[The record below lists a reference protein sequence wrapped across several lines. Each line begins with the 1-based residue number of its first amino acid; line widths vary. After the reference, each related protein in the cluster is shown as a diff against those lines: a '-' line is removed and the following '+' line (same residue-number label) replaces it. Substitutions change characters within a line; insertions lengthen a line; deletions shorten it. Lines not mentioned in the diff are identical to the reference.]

1 VLASVLALVLV
12 AITGT
17 PEARRKIAP
26 YGLLKPGMLWLALF
40 YLAPL
45 FTLLRLS
52 LSTLPSRFAV
62 EAEFDWNF
70 GNYVEAFTDFGP
82 QFQRAFLYAGIA
94 TVLTIAI
101 GYPLAYVIAFRG
113 GKYRTLL
120 LGLVVIPFFT
130 SFLIRTIAW
139 RSLLSDRGAIVSA
152 IEAVGLDSLL
162 EALRIM
168 DDGRLINTPAAV
180 IFGLTYNFLPFMI
193 LPIYVSLEK
202 IDIRLLDA
210 AKDLYSTSTS
220 AFAKIVIPLSIPG
233 IFAGTLLTFIPA
245 AGDFVNS
252 LYLGSPNTTMI
263 GNSIQDQ
270 FLVQNN
276 VPLASAMSFVL
287 MFIITVFVDHLQ
299 QILRDRGSH
308 MSSDERAVVDRR
320 AHRPVRI
327 QRLRGARALLPVHT
341 DHLDRR
347 VLVQSAARATTTS
360 SGSSSRSTT
369 GRTRSVTRRSRTR
382 SSRA

>member
-1 VLASVLALVLV
+1 MTATVARIGRERPDLIGLGGLVGAGALIAAVGTRWLTGPLAIVGLSLALAGVV
-12 AITGT
+12 AVIVVAVMGT
-17 PEARRKIAP
+17 PEARRKLAP

-45 FTLLRLS
+45 LTLLRLS

-70 GNYVEAFTDFGP
+70 GNYVTAFTDFAP

-113 GKYRTLL
+113 GRFRTLM

-139 RSLLSDRGAIVSA
+139 RSILSDGGIAIGVIDA
-152 IEAVGLDSLL
+152 FRLNWLFELFL
-162 EALRIM
+162 M
-168 DDGRLINTPAAV
+168 DDGRILNTPSAV
-180 IFGLTYNFLPFMI
+180 VFGLTYNFLPFMV

-202 IDIRLLDA
+202 VDVRLVDA
-210 AKDLYSTSTS
+210 AKDLYSTSTA
-220 AFAKIVIPLSIPG
+220 AFRKVVFPLSLPG
-233 IFAGTLLTFIPA
+233 VFAGTLLTFIPA
-245 AGDFVNS
+245 AGDFVNAA
-252 LYLGSPNTTMI
+252 YLGSPNTTMI

-287 MFIITVFVDHLQ
+287 MFIITVFV
-299 QILRDRGSH
+299 I
-308 MSSDERAVVDRR
+308 
-320 AHRPVRI
+320 I
-327 QRLRGARALLPVHT
+327 Y
-341 DHLDRR
+341 
-347 VLVQSAARATTTS
+347 
-360 SGSSSRSTT
+360 SRFFGTEDLT
-369 GRTRSVTRRSRTR
+369 
-382 SSRA
+382 

>member
-1 VLASVLALVLV
+1 MTAAMVRRGVRRPENLGLGALVLAGALLAAVGTRLITGPLAALSLAIVFASIVMLVVV
-12 AITGT
+12 ATLGT
-17 PEARRKIAP
+17 PETRRKLAP

-62 EAEFDWNF
+62 DAEFDWNF
-70 GNYVEAFTDFGP
+70 DNYVTAFTDFGP
-82 QFQRAFLYAGIA
+82 QFQRAFVYAAIA

-130 SFLIRTIAW
+130 SYLIRTIAW
-139 RSLLSDRGAIVSA
+139 RAILSDDGIATGFIDG
-152 IEAVGLDSLL
+152 IGLTWLL
-162 EALRIM
+162 EATNLMDNGRI
-168 DDGRLINTPAAV
+168 INTPGAV
-180 IFGLTYNFLPFMI
+180 VFGLTYNFLPFMI

-202 IDIRLLDA
+202 VDIRLVDA

-220 AFAKIVIPLSIPG
+220 AFRKVVLPLSLPG
-233 IFAGTLLTFIPA
+233 VFAGTLLTFIPA

-287 MFIITVFVDHLQ
+287 MFIITVFV
-299 QILRDRGSH
+299 I
-308 MSSDERAVVDRR
+308 
-320 AHRPVRI
+320 I
-327 QRLRGARALLPVHT
+327 Y
-341 DHLDRR
+341 
-347 VLVQSAARATTTS
+347 
-360 SGSSSRSTT
+360 SRFFGTEDL
-369 GRTRSVTRRSRTR
+369 
-382 SSRA
+382 A

>member
-1 VLASVLALVLV
+1 MTTAVDDVRTEHNGVKRPDFIGLGALVGAGALLV
-12 AITGT
+12 AVGTRLLTGPFAIVALSLVFASILMLVVVAVAGT
-17 PEARRKIAP
+17 PDTRRKIAP

-52 LSTLPSRFAV
+52 LSTLPNRFAV
-62 EAEFDWNF
+62 VAEFDWNF
-70 GNYVEAFTDFGP
+70 GNYADAFTDFGP

-130 SFLIRTIAW
+130 SYLIRTIAW
-139 RSLLSDRGAIVSA
+139 RSLLSDQGQFVSV
-152 IEAVGLDSLL
+152 INTLRLDWLFETL
-162 EALRIM
+162 QIM

-202 IDIRLLDA
+202 IDVRLLDA
-210 AKDLYSTSTS
+210 AKDLYSTSTA
-220 AFAKIVIPLSIPG
+220 AFAKIIIPLSIPG

-287 MFIITVFVDHLQ
+287 MFIITVFVVIYSKFFGTEDL
-299 QILRDRGSH
+299 
-308 MSSDERAVVDRR
+308 A
-320 AHRPVRI
+320 
-327 QRLRGARALLPVHT
+327 
-341 DHLDRR
+341 
-347 VLVQSAARATTTS
+347 
-360 SGSSSRSTT
+360 
-369 GRTRSVTRRSRTR
+369 
-382 SSRA
+382 

>member
-1 VLASVLALVLV
+1 MAARAASSLPTANCSSPAALSLVLAAIAALIVTAV
-12 AITGT
+12 GGT
-17 PEARRKIAP
+17 PATRRKIAP

-52 LSTLPSRFAV
+52 LSTLPNRFAV
-62 EAEFDWNF
+62 EATFDWNF
-70 GNYVEAFTDFGP
+70 GNYVDAFTDFGP
-82 QFQRAFLYAGIA
+82 QFQRAFLYAATA
-94 TVLTIAI
+94 TVFTIAI

-120 LGLVVIPFFT
+120 LGMVVIPFFT
-130 SFLIRTIAW
+130 SYLIRTIAW
-139 RSLLSDRGAIVSA
+139 RSLLSDQGMIVGT
-152 IEAVGLDSLL
+152 ITNLKLTWLFETLH
-162 EALRIM
+162 IM

-180 IFGLTYNFLPFMI
+180 FFGLTYNFLPFMI

-220 AFAKIVIPLSIPG
+220 AFAKVVVPLSIPG

-252 LYLGSPNTTMI
+252 LYLGSPTTTMI

-287 MFIITVFVDHLQ
+287 MFIITVFVIVYSKFFGTEDL
-299 QILRDRGSH
+299 
-308 MSSDERAVVDRR
+308 
-320 AHRPVRI
+320 
-327 QRLRGARALLPVHT
+327 T
-341 DHLDRR
+341 
-347 VLVQSAARATTTS
+347 
-360 SGSSSRSTT
+360 
-369 GRTRSVTRRSRTR
+369 
-382 SSRA
+382 

>member
-1 VLASVLALVLV
+1 
-12 AITGT
+12 
-17 PEARRKIAP
+17 
-26 YGLLKPGMLWLALF
+26 MLWLALF

-70 GNYVEAFTDFGP
+70 DNYVTAFTDFGP
-82 QFQRAFLYAGIA
+82 QFQRAFIYAGIA

-130 SFLIRTIAW
+130 SYLIRTIAW
-139 RSLLSDRGAIVSA
+139 RAILSDDGIATGFIDS
-152 IEAVGLDSLL
+152 IGLTWLL
-162 EALRIM
+162 EAANLMDNGRI
-168 DDGRLINTPAAV
+168 INTPAAV
-180 IFGLTYNFLPFMI
+180 VFGLTYNFLPFMI

-202 IDIRLLDA
+202 VDIRLVDA

-220 AFAKIVIPLSIPG
+220 AFRKVVLPLSLPG
-233 IFAGTLLTFIPA
+233 VFAGTLLTFIPA

-287 MFIITVFVDHLQ
+287 MLIITVFV
-299 QILRDRGSH
+299 I
-308 MSSDERAVVDRR
+308 VY
-320 AHRPVRI
+320 
-327 QRLRGARALLPVHT
+327 
-341 DHLDRR
+341 
-347 VLVQSAARATTTS
+347 
-360 SGSSSRSTT
+360 SRFFGTEDL
-369 GRTRSVTRRSRTR
+369 
-382 SSRA
+382 A

>member
-1 VLASVLALVLV
+1 MTATVEEVGAERTGVRRPELIGLGALLTAGALLAAVGTRLLTGPLAVLALALV
-12 AITGT
+12 FASIVTLIVVAVTGT
-17 PEARRKIAP
+17 PESRRKIAP

-70 GNYVEAFTDFGP
+70 DNYVTAFTDFGP
-82 QFQRAFLYAGIA
+82 QFQRAFLYAGTA
-94 TVLTIAI
+94 TLLTIAI

-130 SFLIRTIAW
+130 SYLIRTIAW
-139 RSLLSDRGAIVSA
+139 RSLLSDQGWIVTTINAI
-152 IEAVGLDSLL
+152 GLDWLL
-162 EALRIM
+162 ETLHIM

-202 IDIRLLDA
+202 IDIRLIDA

-220 AFAKIVIPLSIPG
+220 AFAKVVVPLSIPG

-245 AGDFVNS
+245 AGDFINS

-287 MFIITVFVDHLQ
+287 MFIITVFV
-299 QILRDRGSH
+299 I
-308 MSSDERAVVDRR
+308 VY
-320 AHRPVRI
+320 
-327 QRLRGARALLPVHT
+327 
-341 DHLDRR
+341 
-347 VLVQSAARATTTS
+347 
-360 SGSSSRSTT
+360 SRFFGTEDI
-369 GRTRSVTRRSRTR
+369 
-382 SSRA
+382 A